1 MIKKTQRFKQVHGK
15 SKGAKVKVLK
25 EDGTQLLVKDL
36 KTKFK
41 YHVSQLN
48 LERHYKEIK
57 KKIKSKKKEKK
68 KKAKNENNKDQK
80 NPV

>member
-15 SKGAKVKVLK
+15 SKGAKVKIIK
-25 EDGTQLLVKDL
+25 EEGVQLLVKDL

-41 YHVSQLN
+41 YHLSQLN

-57 KKIKSKKKEKK
+57 KKIKAKK
-68 KKAKNENNKDQK
+68 KKKKKVKSENNKDQK